1 METRI
6 SLVTLSPRSPAPAR
20 GRSMAAPR
28 ASSSTRPANPREVA
42 HNPFWTVDDEGNAS
56 LP

>member
-1 METRI
+1 
-6 SLVTLSPRSPAPAR
+6 
-20 GRSMAAPR
+20 MAAPR